1 MNNTYGFYAN
11 ISGKLMCFATVDEY
25 EDYINEF

>member
-1 MNNTYGFYAN
+1 MDNSYGFYA
-11 ISGKLMCFATVDEY
+11 SVAGKLMCFATVDEY